1 MAPVSANPDAAAA
14 AAAWYARLHA
24 DDVTPAD
31 RAAFGRWLAAD
42 DAHDQAWH
50 DLVSA
55 TRILDEAR
63 DDPALLAMI
72 AATHSEVCASPPRRW
87 WPMAAAA
94 AVLLSIGGAAALV
107 VDRHASTPATEI
119 ADTRYATPIGRSRDI
134 ALPDGTL
141 MTLDAE
147 SSVRV
152 AAPGATRR
160 VAIDRGQ
167 AFFKVAHDAGHP
179 FIVAAGGNNVTAL
192 GTQFAVRTATDR
204 VVVSLIEGSVRVDTP
219 AIGRAMTLVPGNTLT
234 VGRSGLQLTR
244 AGADTA
250 TGWRKGEL
258 TFDATPLNQVV
269 AELNRYSVQRIEL
282 ADARLASR
290 VFSGVLKTDGGGP
303 ALADAL
309 SAYGVARVT
318 HVDRTRLVL
327 ASQP

>member
-1 MAPVSANPDAAAA
+1 MDSASANPDAAAA
-14 AAAWYARLHA
+14 AAGWYARLHA
-24 DDVTPAD
+24 DDATPAD
-31 RAAFGRWLAAD
+31 RAAFGRWLSAE
-42 DAHDQAWH
+42 DAHDRAWH
-50 DLVSA
+50 GLVST
-55 TRILDEAR
+55 TRILDDAR

-72 AATHSEVCASPPRRW
+72 AATRGEARAAPARRW

-94 AVLLSIGGAAALV
+94 AILLSIGGTAALV
-107 VDRHASTPATEI
+107 VDRHGWPLATHS
-119 ADTRYATPIGRSRDI
+119 ADTRYATSIGRSRDI

-147 SSVRV
+147 SAVRV
-152 AAPGATRR
+152 ATSGATRR

-167 AFFKVAHDAGHP
+167 AFFKVAHDARHP
-179 FIVAAGGNNVTAL
+179 FIVSAGGNSVTAL
-192 GTQFAVRTATDR
+192 GTQFAVRAAADR
-204 VVVSLIEGSVRVDTP
+204 VVVSLVEGSVSVDAPTM
-219 AIGRAMTLVPGNTLT
+219 GRAMTLVPGNMLT
-234 VGRSGLQLTR
+234 IGRSGLQLTS
-244 AGADTA
+244 AGADAA

-258 TFDATPLNQVV
+258 TFDATPLKQVV

-282 ADARLASR
+282 TDARLANR

-318 HVDRTRLVL
+318 YADRTRLAL